1 MIGEVLI
8 LFTEL
13 GIFFAAASTGNV
25 SSVEGIQLKRLRAI
39 RA

>member
-1 MIGEVLI
+1 LF

-13 GIFFAAASTGNV
+13 GIFFAAARAGNV
-25 SSVEGIQLKRLRAI
+25 SLVEGIQLKRLRAI